1 MLNKQH
7 FSRTNGLLRQARK
20 RARRFHKEGVR
31 QSPSQLWRTV
41 TVDCYYAMTLRA
53 RPIRQGFDAGIR
65 LVGDARR
72 ERRGDH
78 LSNMLKLLI
87 CF

>member
-53 RPIRQGFDAGIR
+53 RHIRHSTGLPASVLWVMRAGKDVEI
-65 LVGDARR
+65 
-72 ERRGDH
+72 
-78 LSNMLKLLI
+78 I
-87 CF
+87 